1 MARPPW
7 LLEPVSVW
15 AAYKRLSKGAIKSDP
30 GRVLT
35 DIVALVR
42 YALGQREGLAPLS
55 SEVAGRFNLWLGRE
69 ERARRNYTEDQLGWL
84 EAIRD
89 HLAANIDLGLRDLQ
103 EQPQF
108 AERGGVFAARRAFGA
123 RLEGLIEELSD
134 ALVA

>member
-15 AAYKRLSKGAIKSDP
+15 AAYKRLSKGAIKADP

-42 YALGQREGLAPLS
+42 YALGQRESLAPLS

-69 ERARRNYTEDQLGWL
+69 ERAG
-84 EAIRD
+84 
-89 HLAANIDLGLRDLQ
+89 
-103 EQPQF
+103 
-108 AERGGVFAARRAFGA
+108 
-123 RLEGLIEELSD
+123 
-134 ALVA
+134 